1 MKKILFYSIV
11 ALVAMSAVSCNKN
24 VSSDAPSI
32 QEGRTAHVTFSLKAG
47 STVKANTSK
56 TATEKQVNTFDA
68 FVFNATGDLDAY
80 GHYTTA
86 EGDGHI
92 GTVDTDKLGN
102 DVKRLECTTGAGKR
116 IYILVNYNEAAA
128 ATLSSAITTE
138 AQFQALTFS
147 LLKNQSVDPAGT
159 LNNFEMIGYATK
171 DFTPGEVDVPVTVES
186 VVARVEL
193 KKITKNFTSD
203 ALAGALTI
211 KGVYMTNV
219 VGEYG
224 IGASY
229 DGDVTNGVY
238 KAGSEAVWHNKYAW
252 DSTDPYVPSVAWPYP
267 GKIDF
272 SASANLF
279 LKGVASDFTIAEDAS
294 NNTAGQGAH
303 VFYVMPNNVPWGV
316 GEPAA
321 FGPVMGSSWSPR
333 HTKLVVEVE
342 YAGKR
347 YYYPIPIAENGM
359 YPIGDAADLGAGYA
373 GIKANRSYEI
383 DELVL
388 TRLGSTNPDEPVN
401 AANVEFQITVADW
414 EQVLVATEEGKYVI

>member
-1 MKKILFYSIV
+1 MKKIFFYFSV
-11 ALVAMSAVSCNKN
+11 ALAAMSAISCNKN
-24 VSSDAPSI
+24 SSNEAPSA
-32 QEGRTAHVTFSLKAG
+32 QEGRTAHVTFCLKAG
-47 STVKANTSK
+47 STVKATTAK

-86 EGDGHI
+86 VGDGHI

-102 DVKRLECTTGAGKR
+102 DTKRLECTTGAGKR
-116 IYILVNYNEAAA
+116 IYILINYNEDAA
-128 ATLSSAITTE
+128 ATLSSAIKTE
-138 AQFQALTFS
+138 SQFQALTFT

-159 LNNFEMIGYATK
+159 LDNFEMIGYATK
-171 DFTPGEVDVPVTVES
+171 DFTPGDVEVPVTVES

-193 KKITKNFTSD
+193 KKITKNFTSA
-203 ALAGALTI
+203 ALNGELTV

-224 IGASY
+224 IGAEY

-238 KAGSEAVWHNKYAW
+238 KTGSDATWHNKYGW
-252 DSTDPYVPSVAWPYP
+252 DSTTPYVPSAAWQYP

-272 SASANLF
+272 TASANIF
-279 LKGVASDFTIAEDAS
+279 LKGVASPFTIAEDAS
-294 NNTAGQGAH
+294 NSTAGQGAH

-316 GEPAA
+316 GEPAV
-321 FGPVMGSSWSPR
+321 FGPIMGESWTPR

-342 YAGKR
+342 YAGKQ
-347 YYYPIPIAENGM
+347 YFYPIPIAENGM
-359 YPIGDAADLGAGYA
+359 YPLGDAADDGTGYA

-383 DELVL
+383 NELVL

-401 AANVEFQITVADW
+401 AANVQFQISVADW
-414 EQVLVATEEGKYVI
+414 QQVLVATGDGKYVI